1 MTKFNITRKF
11 LVSLTAVFALG
22 ILSGCEKET
31 KENTS
36 KYALPEG
43 LQDCKVYNMRGEN
56 GVDLNVVRCPLSST
70 TASYTS
76 GKSTHTTTTVEAV
89 NQIPTNTPTPQVQ
102 AKSKGNDELEING
115 ETYRK
120 SEAMKEIQVNGEV
133 YKKVQ

>member
-1 MTKFNITRKF
+1 MKIAQKV
-11 LVSLTAVFALG
+11 LICISAVFALG

-31 KENTS
+31 KEHTS

-56 GVDLNVVRCPLSST
+56 GSEINVVRCPLSST
-70 TASYTS
+70 TATYKS
-76 GKSTHTTTTVEAV
+76 GKSTHTTTTFEAV
-89 NQIPTNTPTPQVQ
+89 EQIPTNAPTQV
-102 AKSKGNDELEING
+102 KSKGSDEVEING

-120 SEAMKEIQVNGEV
+120 SEAMKEVQINGEV